1 VPRVRSC
8 SSSPTAL
15 RDNLDVRGVLQRLK
29 AALLAEIGSVLR
41 EGKVSPERRTSL
53 PFSPPPLLNLP
64 SPRPH
69 LPPPQLAG
77 PASAALAN
85 DPDSILSRSA
95 IADYLASTGLHATL
109 AVFRAETGA
118 DAGAGAGED
127 VEEESQGGSPLTREQ
142 QQLNRIGAVVAES
155 LARGMLETAAGEA
168 AAALVGGEGG
178 GGEHTGSAFLPSAAA
193 ASQSQSPSSG
203 SRRRFG
209 GFLDAEVMALELGLP
224 APDHVNHH
232 RRRGGGAEDE
242 TGAVGATTAGV
253 SPDGGEASATAH
265 AKSARLPSS
274 GGAGAASHGGGES
287 VGGSGAGEDGD
298 GAPLAPQPPL
308 LHQLVAL
315 ARVRRAAEDAAGQSW
330 MRDLYPAR
338 GERRERPEDLPGR
351 TTASMRGVGAGSGAG
366 AAVGRP
372 FDLYSQAPSLVH
384 GRPVPQDETSAA
396 GGSAEGAVEI
406 RGRGRGDRVGGG
418 ESRYR
423 IPSSSF
429 RSGPLEGGEAEGAMG
444 MPPITIVNL

>member
-1 VPRVRSC
+1 VPRVR

-41 EGKVSPERRTSL
+41 EGKVSPERRDIPALLSPPFSTSL
-53 PFSPPPLLNLP
+53 APTS
-64 SPRPH
+64 
-69 LPPPQLAG
+69 PPQLAG
-77 PASAALAN
+77 PASAALPN

-127 VEEESQGGSPLTREQ
+127 LEEESQGGSPLTREQ

-168 AAALVGGEGG
+168 AAALVGGEG
-178 GGEHTGSAFLPSAAA
+178 EHTGSAFLPSAAA
-193 ASQSQSPSSG
+193 ASQSPSSG

-224 APDHVNHH
+224 APDQVHHH

-242 TGAVGATTAGV
+242 TGAAGATTAGV

-274 GGAGAASHGGGES
+274 GGAGAASHGGGEG

-338 GERRERPEDLPGR
+338 GERRERAEDLPGR
-351 TTASMRGVGAGSGAG
+351 TTASMRGFGAGVGAG

-418 ESRYR
+418 ESRHR

>member
-1 VPRVRSC
+1 
-8 SSSPTAL
+8 
-15 RDNLDVRGVLQRLK
+15 
-29 AALLAEIGSVLR
+29 
-41 EGKVSPERRTSL
+41 
-53 PFSPPPLLNLP
+53 
-64 SPRPH
+64 
-69 LPPPQLAG
+69 
-77 PASAALAN
+77 
-85 DPDSILSRSA
+85 
-95 IADYLASTGLHATL
+95 
-109 AVFRAETGA
+109 
-118 DAGAGAGED
+118 
-127 VEEESQGGSPLTREQ
+127 
-142 QQLNRIGAVVAES
+142 VVAES

-193 ASQSQSPSSG
+193 ASQSQAPSSG

-224 APDHVNHH
+224 APDHVHHH

-242 TGAVGATTAGV
+242 TGAAGATTAGV

-274 GGAGAASHGGGES
+274 GGAGAASHGGGEG

-338 GERRERPEDLPGR
+338 GERRERAEDLPGR
-351 TTASMRGVGAGSGAG
+351 TTASMRGFGAGSGAG
-366 AAVGRP
+366 AAVGRS

-406 RGRGRGDRVGGG
+406 RGRGRGDRDRVGGG
-418 ESRYR
+418 ESRHR